1 MNCEWGSIFRIS
13 AMLQTMVAHLR
24 ERIMAI
30 TDKKKDQEQ
39 AAMIVEDM
47 NIG

>member
-1 MNCEWGSIFRIS
+1 
-13 AMLQTMVAHLR
+13 MLQTMVAHLR

-47 NIG
+47 NIDYEINDIVQGQ